1 MDRKH
6 LLYLV
11 SSDPQVSPFD
21 INMAY
26 DAGFDAVIPYA
37 GVTASAVSGLT
48 QDIIFSRGPKGARF
62 SAMFLCGSDVGVAE
76 AMLRS
81 AQGALFDT
89 FRIGL
94 MIDPKGGYTT
104 AAALLAKASALRRA
118 QGQDGM
124 AGARVIVLAGTGGVG
139 RTAAAMAAADGAE
152 VTLTSRRL
160 EAAESAA
167 RELLE
172 RDGVRVTAC
181 AAATEAEAA
190 SAADRADIV
199 LATGAAGA
207 RLLSASALRG
217 PKIVADVNAVPP
229 AGVEGLA
236 PPDDGKELR
245 PGVFGI
251 GALAIGTL
259 KNRVEAS
266 LLKDLLAAEQP
277 LVIDR
282 AAARRRASDLLAA
295 G

>member
-6 LLYLV
+6 LLYMV
-11 SSDPQVSPFD
+11 SSDPLVSPFD

-37 GVTASAVSGLT
+37 GVTASAVPGLT
-48 QDIIFSRGPKGARF
+48 QDIIFSRGPKGVRF
-62 SAMFLCGSDVGVAE
+62 SALFLCGSDVRVAE
-76 AMLRS
+76 AMLLAAKGS
-81 AQGALFDT
+81 LFDP

-104 AAALLAKASALRRA
+104 AAALLAKTAALRCA
-118 QGQDGM
+118 QGKDGLT
-124 AGARVIVLAGTGGVG
+124 GARVTVLAGTGGVG
-139 RTAAAMAAADGAE
+139 RTAAAMAAAEGAE

-160 EAAESAA
+160 DAAESAA
-167 RELLE
+167 RDLHE
-172 RDGVRVTAC
+172 RDGVRVTPCSAS
-181 AAATEAEAA
+181 TEAEAA
-190 SAADRADIV
+190 AAAARADII
-199 LATGAAGA
+199 LATGAAGV

-229 AGVEGLA
+229 AGIEGLA
-236 PPDDGKELR
+236 PPDDGKELHH
-245 PGVFGI
+245 GIFGI

-266 LLKDLLAAEQP
+266 LLKDLLAAEGP

-282 AAARRRASDLLAA
+282 AAARRRAGDLLAA